1 MSPIPDDGW
10 ITVRDHDYESLT
22 EAERK
27 IHDISGGGS
36 LPAMDDPRSD
46 EYDASMAAIA
56 NATGL
61 MYERP
66 DCGIIMWQKP
76 RSDVFQPYSPIADV
90 A

>member
-1 MSPIPDDGW
+1 MPKLPGPCGYVHNMSPIPDDGW

-61 MYERP
+61 MYELSL
-66 DCGIIMWQKP
+66 IHI
-76 RSDVFQPYSPIADV
+76 
-90 A
+90 